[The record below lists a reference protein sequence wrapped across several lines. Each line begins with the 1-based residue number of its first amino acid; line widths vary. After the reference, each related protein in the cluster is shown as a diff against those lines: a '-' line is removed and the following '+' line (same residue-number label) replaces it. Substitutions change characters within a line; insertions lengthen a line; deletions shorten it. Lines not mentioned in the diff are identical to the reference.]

1 MAKKKPSYKFTL
13 QIGDKTYTSEGASI
27 YEALVALEKPAKIM
41 NKAVLR
47 LEHDGKFTQQ
57 LFFPQ
62 RLKRL
67 FYSPT
72 FQTVHA
78 KMLEQVGLKPYAQPA
93 RTDA

>member
-1 MAKKKPSYKFTL
+1 MARPKKATTQFYKFTL
-13 QIGDKTYTSEGASI
+13 QIGDKTYTSEGTSI
-27 YEALVALEKPAKIM
+27 LDALMNLEKPTKIM
-41 NKAVLR
+41 NKAILR

-72 FQTVHA
+72 FQVVHA
-78 KMLEQVGLKPYAQPA
+78 KMLEQVGLKPVH
-93 RTDA
+93 

>member
-1 MAKKKPSYKFTL
+1 MARPKKATTQSYKFTL
-13 QIGDKTYTSEGASI
+13 QIGDKTFTSEGATI
-27 YEALVALEKPAKIM
+27 YDALVALKKPEKIM

-72 FQTVHA
+72 FQVIHA
-78 KMLEQVGLKPYAQPA
+78 KMLEQVGLKPVH
-93 RTDA
+93 